1 MLFNAHPPMLSQLEA
16 ARPRRLAISMASLF
30 YEPFPNGNDFAM
42 DFTLPLFASLTHL
55 DLFETLDDDDLS
67 FWSGLALLPV
77 LTHLAFV
84 ELHQSNLV
92 NELFSTCRKLE
103 VLISMYSEKVL
114 FEQRILAGDDM
125 DKIEERF
132 VLMVVTSE
140 DYVVEWQIG
149 TQGGMDFWARAD
161 AFVAKKRRGEIE
173 PSLCS

>member
-1 MLFNAHPPMLSQLEA
+1 MLFQLEA
-16 ARPRRLAISMASLF
+16 ARPRWLAIPIASLF
-30 YEPFPNGNDFAM
+30 YEPFHGSDFAM

-55 DLFETLDDDDLS
+55 DLFETLDDLS

-77 LTHLAFV
+77 LTHLAFL

-125 DKIEERF
+125 DEIEERF